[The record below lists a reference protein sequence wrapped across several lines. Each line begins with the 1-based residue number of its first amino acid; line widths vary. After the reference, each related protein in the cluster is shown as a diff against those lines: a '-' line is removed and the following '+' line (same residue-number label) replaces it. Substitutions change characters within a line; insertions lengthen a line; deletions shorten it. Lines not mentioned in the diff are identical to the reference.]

1 MQEILDKIVAA
12 LTGELDFGAFQLPL
26 WGLLVAIVGV
36 ILVLVIV
43 LLIVSKKRVSRGETN
58 SAKDI
63 VKDVQTHRD
72 MHPNAEEF
80 PLPVPTVIDQ
90 VPAPSEFDETQLP
103 TQTIAKPSEATP
115 MQDEQPK
122 QVEEKQVEEQPQAVE
137 SESPEEAVSE
147 QAEPAESE
155 AEPQA
160 EPVAETQEAQ
170 PAAEEETSAPVAD
183 EPVSEEVQEQTAA
196 PAEEATEP
204 VAEEPAQP
212 QEIAEEPATQKVAE
226 EPAQEEIAA
235 SVTPQETPAQPA
247 RKRPQVQRG
256 PMQVIRIASTY
267 EEQVDIAPTDEAA
280 VEANANAPIAPVASK
295 TSQATIIK
303 LFGEK
308 TEPTKGKYLVYEDL
322 ATPIRPYR
330 FTLLASNG
338 QIMFTSEAYKIRPR
352 ARQIETFRKA
362 VHNGTFTYDEIADGS
377 YRFRL
382 YTPEGKLYGTGEPHT
397 TLEGAESAAM
407 SVTSLC
413 DEVNFIEDPTVIP
426 E

>member
-12 LTGELDFGAFQLPL
+12 LTGELDFGAFKLPL

-80 PLPVPTVIDQ
+80 PLPVPTAIDQ

-103 TQTIAKPSEATP
+103 AQTVAKQSDVTP
-115 MQDEQPK
+115 AQDEQPK
-122 QVEEKQVEEQPQAVE
+122 QVEEEQVEKQPQAVE
-137 SESPEEAVSE
+137 SEPQEEVVTE
-147 QAEPAESE
+147 Q

-170 PAAEEETSAPVAD
+170 PAAEEATPAPVAD
-183 EPVSEEVQEQTAA
+183 EPVSEEVQEQAAA
-196 PAEEATEP
+196 PVEEAVEP
-204 VAEEPAQP
+204 VAEEPVQS
-212 QEIAEEPATQKVAE
+212 QEVAE

-235 SVTPQETPAQPA
+235 SVAPQEAPAQPA
-247 RKRPQVQRG
+247 RKRPQVQCG

-267 EEQVDIAPTDEAA
+267 EEQVDIAPTDQAA
-280 VEANANAPIAPVASK
+280 AEANNAAPTAPVASK

-382 YTPEGKLYGTGEPHT
+382 YTPEGKLYGTGEPHK